1 MQGALGMHYT
11 FLHLHHS
18 SDIYIIH
25 VLLLSS
31 LHKQQRLNVQ
41 CCHTY
46 KCNNISFFSIN
57 ATHDYKTFY
66 YYIIQYHSIWQFDES
81 YRPPT
86 ESIFPL
92 YRSKWRAATFSS
104 YVSNQTLM
112 NLNFVNNIKIFN
124 LEPCDVWI
132 IRYKNPP
139 DQNWCILFQS
149 VFPSGRSPPQV

>member
-25 VLLLSS
+25 FILGSS
-31 LHKQQRLNVQ
+31 IHKQQKLNVQ

-57 ATHDYKTFY
+57 ATHDYKTFD
-66 YYIIQYHSIWQFDES
+66 YISYNIIPLNLTIWRIIPS
-81 YRPPT
+81 
-86 ESIFPL
+86 SIFPL
-92 YRSKWRAATFSS
+92 YRSKWCAATFSS
-104 YVSNQTLM
+104 YASNQTLM

-132 IRYKNPP
+132 IRYKTPP

>member
-25 VLLLSS
+25 FILGSS
-31 LHKQQRLNVQ
+31 LHKQQRLNMQ

-46 KCNNISFFSIN
+46 KCNHISFFSIN

-66 YYIIQYHSIWQFDES
+66 YIIQYHSIWQFDES
-81 YRPPT
+81 YRHPFFLCIDQNDALPHFPPMPQ
-86 ESIFPL
+86 I
-92 YRSKWRAATFSS
+92 K
-104 YVSNQTLM
+104 LM
-112 NLNFVNNIKIFN
+112 NVNLVNNKIFN

-132 IRYKNPP
+132 IRYKIPS
-139 DQNWCILFQS
+139 DQNWCILFKS
-149 VFPSGRSPPQV
+149 GFPSGRSPPQV